1 MVLSIQIDGKRGEY
15 IVMSCD
21 SYLLDERA
29 LAIKPIF
36 TGDYQSE
43 IFTTHGIYYSK
54 LKPKE
59 LLNLACINYL
69 STKKG
74 RMHAATIL
82 LEYNK
87 KTPFMISSRFGVFP
101 TASPNNPNCIWIFSQ
116 RIKIQV
122 LTKTESVVTFMNGTS
137 ITVNASKHVIDKQ
150 NHRLHT
156 LLSLSIVMDR
166 ERALYPNTGQN

>member
-1 MVLSIQIDGKRGEY
+1 M
-15 IVMSCD
+15 MSCE

-54 LKPKE
+54 LKPRD
-59 LLNLACINYL
+59 LLNLACLNYF

-82 LEYNK
+82 LGYSRK
-87 KTPFMISSRFGVFP
+87 PPFMISPKGLGVFP
-101 TASPNNPNCIWIFSQ
+101 TESPDNANCVWIFNH
-116 RIKIQV
+116 RIKIEKI
-122 LTKTESVVTFMNGTS
+122 TKTESVVTFMNGTT
-137 ITVNASKHVIDKQ
+137 INVKASKHIIDKQ

-156 LLSLSIVMDR
+156 LLSLSFVMDR
-166 ERALYPNTGQN
+166 ERALYLNAGLN